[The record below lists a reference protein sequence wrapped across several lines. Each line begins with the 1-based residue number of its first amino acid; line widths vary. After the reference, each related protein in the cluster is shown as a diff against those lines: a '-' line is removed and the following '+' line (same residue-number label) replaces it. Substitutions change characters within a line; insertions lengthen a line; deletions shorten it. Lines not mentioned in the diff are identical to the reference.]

1 MVDALT
7 SCDEDADAVTVF
19 SIAPDNIFL
28 SPDGTFTASGIVENI
43 AQTCAARM
51 GYICKYI
58 NKKPI
63 RIGYIGA
70 VRKLNIL
77 ELPHAGDRLT
87 TTVTVIA
94 DALDVTLVNA
104 EVRCDNTLIASGQ
117 MKIAMSNEQ

>member
-19 SIAPDNIFL
+19 SIEPDNIFL
-28 SPDGTFTASGIVENI
+28 SPDGTFAASGIVENI

-58 NKKPI
+58 RKMPI

-77 ELPHAGDRLT
+77 EQPHAGDQLT
-87 TTVTVIA
+87 TIVTVIA